1 MINVISGISVAGI
14 ALASL
19 ALICALSVFNGFHDL
34 VATLFTDFDPELKV
48 VSSNSKVFDSK
59 SSAIENLCNSPY
71 VSTFSFSIEDQ
82 ALIQYKSHQEIAVIK
97 GVEDTFHDLANVENT
112 LVGSG
117 IFLLRDEV
125 CEYGI
130 IGVGLANRLDCGV
143 QSVNPFTL
151 FVPKR
156 GTRVNMINPASNFTS
171 AQIFSPGVLF
181 KVNQQKYD
189 DNYVIIS
196 LMLAKKLL
204 GYKDEVTSVE
214 LKLKEG
220 VSIRKAKRD
229 LASMLGPD
237 YKILDRYE
245 QQADVFKIVN
255 LEKFITFV
263 FLTFILFIA
272 SFNIISS
279 LIMLMVEKQHDSI
292 LLRNLGAET
301 KTISKI
307 FLYEGLLIS
316 LFGTLIGLSLGVI
329 FALLQQKF
337 GFIPMGASG
346 GFVVDAYPVSVQFK
360 DIMLVLVTVSI
371 VSYLSVKPINKIAS
385 RFIKT
390 NN

>member
-1 MINVISGISVAGI
+1 
-14 ALASL
+14 
-19 ALICALSVFNGFHDL
+19 
-34 VATLFTDFDPELKV
+34 
-48 VSSNSKVFDSK
+48 
-59 SSAIENLCNSPY
+59 
-71 VSTFSFSIEDQ
+71 
-82 ALIQYKSHQEIAVIK
+82 
-97 GVEDTFHDLANVENT
+97 
-112 LVGSG
+112 
-117 IFLLRDEV
+117 
-125 CEYGI
+125 
-130 IGVGLANRLDCGV
+130 
-143 QSVNPFTL
+143 
-151 FVPKR
+151 
-156 GTRVNMINPASNFTS
+156 
-171 AQIFSPGVLF
+171 
-181 KVNQQKYD
+181 
-189 DNYVIIS
+189 
-196 LMLAKKLL
+196 MLAKKLL

-337 GFIPMGASG
+337 GFIPMGAG